1 MKHALVAVTLLLLA
15 ACAVPQPRT
24 DVDTSANFSRLHSF
38 AWLAEDPLFQ
48 PGEADRAVSLLN
60 RSRVV
65 DAIEAALLA
74 RGFTRAATRDA
85 ADFTIV
91 YSVGTRERV
100 SGTTFGDG
108 FYRPWLWGWSGYGY
122 GRDMNLD
129 VRSDL
134 EGRLAIDILDAGT
147 KKPIWHGVSGDALG
161 ALDLEQSG
169 VRLVR
174 AAQAVLAKFPPR

>member
-1 MKHALVAVTLLLLA
+1 MNHAIVAATLLLLA
-15 ACAVPQPRT
+15 ACAAPQPRT
-24 DVDTSANFSRLHSF
+24 DVDRSANFTRLHSF

-48 PGEADRAVSLLN
+48 PGEGDRAVSLLN
-60 RSRVV
+60 RRRVV
-65 DAIEAALLA
+65 EAIEAALAA
-74 RGFTRAATRDA
+74 RGFTPASSRDA

-108 FYRPWLWGWSGYGY
+108 FYRPWSWGWSNY

-134 EGRLAIDILDAGT
+134 EGRLAIDILDAAS
-147 KKPIWHGVSGDALG
+147 KKPIWHGVSGDVLG
-161 ALDLEQSG
+161 ALDLDQSG

-174 AAQAVLAKFPPR
+174 AAQTVLERFPPR

>member
-1 MKHALVAVTLLLLA
+1 MKHALVAAALLLLV
-15 ACAVPQPRT
+15 ACAAPQPRT
-24 DVDTSANFSRLHSF
+24 DADTSANFSRLHSF

-48 PGEADRAVSLLN
+48 PGEGDRAVSLLN

-65 DAIEAALLA
+65 EAIEAALVA
-74 RGFTRAATRDA
+74 RGFTRAVSRDA

-100 SGTTFGDG
+100 SGTSFGDG
-108 FYRPWLWGWSGYGY
+108 FYRPWFWGWSNFGH
-122 GRDMNLD
+122 DMNLD

-147 KKPIWHGVSGDALG
+147 KKPIWHGVSGDVLG
-161 ALDLEQSG
+161 ALDLDQSG

>member
-1 MKHALVAVTLLLLA
+1 MKHAIVAATLLLLA
-15 ACAVPQPRT
+15 ACAAPQPRT
-24 DVDTSANFSRLHSF
+24 DVDRSANFTRLHSF

-48 PGEADRAVSLLN
+48 PGDGDRAVSLLN
-60 RSRVV
+60 RRRVV
-65 DAIEAALLA
+65 EAIEAALAA
-74 RGFTRAATRDA
+74 RGFTPASSRDA

-108 FYRPWLWGWSGYGY
+108 FYRPWLWGWSGY